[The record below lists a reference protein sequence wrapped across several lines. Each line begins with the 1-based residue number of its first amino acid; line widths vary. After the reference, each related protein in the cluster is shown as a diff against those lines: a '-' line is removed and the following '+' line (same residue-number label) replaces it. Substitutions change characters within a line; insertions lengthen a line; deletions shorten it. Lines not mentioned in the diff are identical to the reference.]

1 MKRNFRCSGMCS
13 MVIIKAR
20 PLKALASISIGK
32 LYIANL
38 KLFFSTLLLYYLLC
52 IPDSRTLFSNLVFD
66 PLFLYENKK
75 PFYTVIKIISLVI
88 LCRFSGIYF
97 KENDSIG
104 QSESIRLEN
113 RKKRQMSG
121 RDCRRQLLLD
131 MDLNLT
137 ES

>member
-75 PFYTVIKIISLVI
+75 PFYTVIKIIFLVI

-97 KENDSIG
+97 RKTIQSVSRKVSDWKTAKSDKWAVEIVVDSFYWIWT
-104 QSESIRLEN
+104 SI
-113 RKKRQMSG
+113 
-121 RDCRRQLLLD
+121 
-131 MDLNLT
+131 
-137 ES
+137 